1 MIAASCPRPARRR
14 WPRSSACSACIATPT
29 AASTCGTSTT
39 SSAAITASRSPT
51 ASSARPPTGRA
62 PARLGIDHIG
72 AYSPQARG
80 RGERLNRTLQGRL
93 INELRLA
100 GVTTLAAANAYLWE
114 QFIPDYNATFTRPAS
129 DPTSAFVPLGDVDL
143 EQILCEE
150 EDRVVGPDNIVSF
163 DGVHLQLAKQPG
175 RPTCAGLRVIVR
187 RHLDGSHTVWRGAH
201 CLGRLTAQGA
211 AVPAVVAR
219 ALTRLFPL
227 PRPSLPPPR
236 ALPAP

>member
-1 MIAASCPRPARRR
+1 RPPSAPAGDPGLLRRTAASRRQPPRLAGPLAGRAPDPHRGARRR
-14 WPRSSACSACIATPT
+14 HQAFALRPALAGRDAPGGHARAGARAPNLRLARRALHRSRRLGLPHAPGGRA
-29 AASTCGTSTT
+29 G
-39 SSAAITASRSPT
+39 RS
-51 ASSARPPTGRA
+51 RPPHAGR
-62 PARLGIDHIG
+62 PRPRPPGHRPHRGLL
-72 AYSPQARG
+72 PQARG

-150 EDRVVGPDNIVSF
+150 EDRVVGQDNIVSF

-175 RPTCAGLRVIVR
+175 RPTCA
-187 RHLDGSHTVWRGAH
+187 W
-201 CLGRLTAQGA
+201 
-211 AVPAVVAR
+211 
-219 ALTRLFPL
+219 
-227 PRPSLPPPR
+227 
-236 ALPAP
+236 